1 MVVTRSHWT
10 PRRTASALQRKDGAR
25 VAAVVGDI
33 TDDDHRHELTEAAS
47 ELGGLDLVIN
57 NAGTLGTSPL
67 PSLADYPLDD
77 LRIAFEVNVVAPL
90 GLLQDALPLLLDAPR
105 PRVINVTSDAA
116 VEAYEGWGGYG
127 AGKAALEHLGA
138 VLAAEFPG
146 VTVWS
151 VDPGDLR
158 TAMHQAAFPGE
169 DISDRPEPST
179 VVPAFL
185 SSSTTIARAA
195 AGAPRSSSRREQWRE
210 RADGAEPG
218 ARAPA
223 RLPELHPLSFS
234 LPAELEAP
242 APPEYRGMTR
252 DAVRML
258 VATKSDGAL
267 VHSTF
272 SELPRFL
279 DEGDLVVINTSG
291 TLAAEVDGTTPDGA
305 ALQVHLST
313 RLPAGLWTV
322 EVRRD
327 GEAYLGA
334 APGDSIELPDGGR
347 VALLAPY
354 SPGPGGLGV
363 RLWVSSVETP
373 ERLHSYLA
381 RHGRPIRYGYVR
393 GSYPIGAYQNV
404 YATEPGSAEM
414 PSAGRPFTPE
424 VLTRLVAKGIG
435 VAPLFLHTGVASL
448 EANEPPYA
456 EYFRVSLPTAHR
468 INDTRRSGGRV
479 IAIGTTV
486 VRALESVVD
495 DHGHVHPSEGW
506 TETVISPERPVRSI
520 DGFLTGWHEPEA
532 SHLAMLEAIAGRPLL
547 ESSYAA
553 ALEQGYLWHEFGDV
567 HLILP

>member
-1 MVVTRSHWT
+1 
-10 PRRTASALQRKDGAR
+10 
-25 VAAVVGDI
+25 
-33 TDDDHRHELTEAAS
+33 
-47 ELGGLDLVIN
+47 
-57 NAGTLGTSPL
+57 
-67 PSLADYPLDD
+67 
-77 LRIAFEVNVVAPL
+77 
-90 GLLQDALPLLLDAPR
+90 
-105 PRVINVTSDAA
+105 
-116 VEAYEGWGGYG
+116 
-127 AGKAALEHLGA
+127 
-138 VLAAEFPG
+138 
-146 VTVWS
+146 
-151 VDPGDLR
+151 
-158 TAMHQAAFPGE
+158 
-169 DISDRPEPST
+169 
-179 VVPAFL
+179 
-185 SSSTTIARAA
+185 
-195 AGAPRSSSRREQWRE
+195 
-210 RADGAEPG
+210 
-218 ARAPA
+218 
-223 RLPELHPLSFS
+223 
-234 LPAELEAP
+234 
-242 APPEYRGMTR
+242 MTR

-258 VATKSDGAL
+258 VATRSDGAL

-291 TLAAEVDGTTPDGA
+291 TLAAEVDGTTPDGT

-313 RLPAGLWTV
+313 KLPAGLWTV

-334 APGDSIELPDGGR
+334 ASGDSIELPDGGR

-354 SPGPGGLGV
+354 STGPGGVGV

-424 VLTRLVAKGIG
+424 VLTRLVSKGIG
-435 VAPLFLHTGVASL
+435 VAPLILHTGVASL

-479 IAIGTTV
+479 IAVGTTV

-506 TETVISPERPVRSI
+506 TETVVSPEHPVRSI
-520 DGFLTGWHEPEA
+520 EGFLTGWHEPEA